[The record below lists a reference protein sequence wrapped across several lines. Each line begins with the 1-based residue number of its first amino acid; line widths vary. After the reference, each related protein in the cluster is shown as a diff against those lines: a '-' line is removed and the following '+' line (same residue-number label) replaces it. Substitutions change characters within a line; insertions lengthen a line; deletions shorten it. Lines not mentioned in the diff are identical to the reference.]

1 MAAMQEPLSKTTDGR
16 PPLSTLRVD
25 DSLKGKAVI
34 ITGGTSGLGR
44 CIAIACARAGA
55 RGILVTGRNATRG
68 GETLDTIAREVVAAH
83 GPSGVPSCEI
93 CARAFVAVDLADGE
107 AAATKIMDA
116 AVREFGTVDLL
127 VNSAAACFP
136 RGDLETTTPELW
148 DTMMDTNVKAPFL
161 LTQALA
167 RHLKQRRARGAVVNI
182 GSCAAHGGAPFI
194 LAYSCSKAALA
205 CFTKNTAAE
214 LRPHGIRVNQVNMGW
229 CYTEAEDR
237 GQRQTNENWLAEAD
251 AASPSGRILRP
262 EDTAASVLHLL
273 SEASA
278 MVTGAILDISPDM
291 LPGIMS
297 GETCC

>member
-1 MAAMQEPLSKTTDGR
+1 MAAMQPLSKTTP
-16 PPLSTLRVD
+16 PPLSKQPAYRTLE
-25 DSLKGKAVI
+25 GKVVI
-34 ITGGTSGLGR
+34 VTGGTSGLGR
-44 CIAIACARAGA
+44 CIAIDCAKAGA
-55 RGILVTGRNATRG
+55 RGVLVTGRDAARG
-68 GETLDTIAREVVAAH
+68 EEVRKKINREWTTNGA
-83 GPSGVPSCEI
+83 
-93 CARAFVAVDLADGE
+93 AFVAVDLGDE

-116 AVREFGTVDLL
+116 AVAAFGTVDLL

-148 DTMMDTNVKAPFL
+148 DTMMTTNVKAPFL
-161 LTQALA
+161 ITQAFA
-167 RHLKQRRARGAVVNI
+167 RHVKARRARGAVVNI

-205 CFTKNTAAE
+205 CLTKNTAAE

-262 EDTAASVLHLL
+262 EDTAASVVHLL
-273 SEASA
+273 SESAS

>member
-1 MAAMQEPLSKTTDGR
+1 MAAMQQQPLSKTTDGR

-25 DSLKGKAVI
+25 ESLKGKAVI

-107 AAATKIMDA
+107 AAAKKIMEA
-116 AVREFGTVDLL
+116 AIAEFGSVDLL

-148 DTMMDTNVKAPFL
+148 DEMMATNVKAPCGSASKLVAAMAFRPVRL
-161 LTQALA
+161 
-167 RHLKQRRARGAVVNI
+167 RRRDDSLRT
-182 GSCAAHGGAPFI
+182 GSC
-194 LAYSCSKAALA
+194 SRKRS
-205 CFTKNTAAE
+205 
-214 LRPHGIRVNQVNMGW
+214 
-229 CYTEAEDR
+229 R
-237 GQRQTNENWLAEAD
+237 GT
-251 AASPSGRILRP
+251 
-262 EDTAASVLHLL
+262 
-273 SEASA
+273 
-278 MVTGAILDISPDM
+278 
-291 LPGIMS
+291 
-297 GETCC
+297 